1 MTDRQPSKANKG
13 LAKIDDDLLADYA
26 RQYTPGLIRNFLK
39 RGAQEATAQ
48 DLAQDVFER
57 LAKRAS
63 GEALENPEAYIMQT
77 ASSVWTDHLR
87 KRSVRHHNQH
97 DEYEDYRHAPTAF
110 SPERV
115 LEGREALDAIAK
127 ALSELPERTRDIYV
141 LCRIEGLKR
150 KEVAARFGITLN
162 GVDWHLIRATAHVAS
177 AFGDQE

>member
-1 MTDRQPSKANKG
+1 MADQPASRADKG
-13 LAKIDDDLLADYA
+13 SAKIDDDLLAKYA
-26 RQYTPGLIRNFLK
+26 REYTPGLIRNFLK

-63 GEALENPEAYIMQT
+63 GEALQNPEAYIMQT
-77 ASSVWTDHLR
+77 ASSVWNDHLR
-87 KRSVRHHNQH
+87 KRVVRHHNQH
-97 DEYEDYRHAPTAF
+97 TEYEDYRHAPRGF

-127 ALSELPERTRDIYV
+127 ALNDLPERTRDIYV

-177 AFGDQE
+177 VFGEQE